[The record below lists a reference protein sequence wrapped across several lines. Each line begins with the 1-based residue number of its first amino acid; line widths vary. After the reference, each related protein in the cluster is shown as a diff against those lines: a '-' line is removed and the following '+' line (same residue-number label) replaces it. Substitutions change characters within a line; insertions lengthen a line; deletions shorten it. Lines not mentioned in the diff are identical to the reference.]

1 MTDNS
6 LFSIEGK
13 TAIVTGA
20 TGYLGKAITEAL
32 LSAGAKVD
40 LFGRGQKIVDYYSH
54 LAKIHGEHKV
64 CFHKVDLYDEEPYRE
79 ALQDTIE
86 KNDSVDI
93 LINNAYEFSKST
105 GFNDDSGRVENISRD
120 QWLRSFESGVY
131 WASLATQ
138 IIAEQMKKQ
147 GSGSIINISSM
158 YGIVSP
164 HPSLYEGST
173 TFNPPS
179 YSAAKSAI
187 IALTRYTAAFYGRH
201 NVRCNAI
208 APGAFPN
215 VQTNSYNSPDQKIL
229 DRLST
234 RTVLNRY
241 GDPEDLKGS
250 VVFLASNASNY
261 VTGHTLVVDGGW
273 TIT

>member
-1 MTDNS
+1 MSNNS
-6 LFSIEGK
+6 LFSTEGK

-20 TGYLGKAITEAL
+20 TGYLGQAITEAL
-32 LSAGAKVD
+32 LESGAKVD
-40 LFGRGQKIVDYYSH
+40 IYGRGQKTIDYHSKLSEFYGKDKVD
-54 LAKIHGEHKV
+54 
-64 CFHKVDLYDEEPYRE
+64 FHMVDLYDEEPYRK
-79 ALQDTIE
+79 ALKDTVE
-86 KNDSVDI
+86 NNKSVDI

-105 GFNDDSGRVENISRD
+105 GFNDNSGRVENISKD
-120 QWLRSFESGVY
+120 QWLKSFESGVY

-138 IIAEQMKKQ
+138 VIAEQMKKQ
-147 GSGSIINISSM
+147 KSGSIINISSM

-164 HPSLYEGST
+164 HPSLYEGSSA
-173 TFNPPS
+173 FNPPS

-187 IALTRYTAAFYGRH
+187 IALTRYTASFYGCH

-215 VQTNSYNSPDQKIL
+215 VRNNSYNSPDPKL
-229 DRLST
+229 LERLSS

-241 GDPEDLKGS
+241 GDPDDLKGS
-250 VVFLASNASNY
+250 VVFLASDASTY

>member
-1 MTDNS
+1 M
-6 LFSIEGK
+6 
-13 TAIVTGA
+13 
-20 TGYLGKAITEAL
+20 
-32 LSAGAKVD
+32 
-40 LFGRGQKIVDYYSH
+40 
-54 LAKIHGEHKV
+54 
-64 CFHKVDLYDEEPYRE
+64 
-79 ALQDTIE
+79 
-86 KNDSVDI
+86 
-93 LINNAYEFSKST
+93 
-105 GFNDDSGRVENISRD
+105 FNDDSGRVENISRD

-138 IIAEQMKKQ
+138 VIAEQMKKQ
-147 GSGSIINISSM
+147 NAGSIINISSM
-158 YGIVSP
+158 YGLVSP
-164 HPSLYEGST
+164 HPSLYEGSSA
-173 TFNPPS
+173 FNPPS

-187 IALTRYTAAFYGRH
+187 IALTRYTAAFYGTH

-215 VQTNSYNSPDQKIL
+215 VQNDSYNSPDPKLL
-229 DRLST
+229 DRLSS

-250 VVFLASNASNY
+250 VLFLASNASNY

>member
-1 MTDNS
+1 MIDNS
-6 LFSIEGK
+6 LFSTEGK

-20 TGYLGKAITEAL
+20 TGYLGQAITEAL
-32 LSAGAKVD
+32 LESGAKVD
-40 LFGRGQKIVDYYSH
+40 IYGRGQKIINYHSKLLASYGEDKVDLH
-54 LAKIHGEHKV
+54 V
-64 CFHKVDLYDEEPYRE
+64 VDLYDEDTYRK
-79 ALQDTIE
+79 ALKDTIE
-86 KNDSVDI
+86 NNKSVDI

-105 GFNDDSGRVENISRD
+105 GFNDNSGRVENISKD
-120 QWLRSFESGVY
+120 QWLKSFESGVY

-138 IIAEQMKKQ
+138 VIAEQMKKQ
-147 GSGSIINISSM
+147 KSGSIINISSM

-164 HPSLYEGST
+164 HPSLYEGSSA
-173 TFNPPS
+173 FNPPS

-187 IALTRYTAAFYGRH
+187 IALTKYTASFYGIH

-215 VQTNSYNSPDQKIL
+215 VQNNSYNSPDPKL
-229 DRLST
+229 LERLSS

-241 GDPEDLKGS
+241 GDPKDLKGS
-250 VVFLASNASNY
+250 VVFLASDASSY